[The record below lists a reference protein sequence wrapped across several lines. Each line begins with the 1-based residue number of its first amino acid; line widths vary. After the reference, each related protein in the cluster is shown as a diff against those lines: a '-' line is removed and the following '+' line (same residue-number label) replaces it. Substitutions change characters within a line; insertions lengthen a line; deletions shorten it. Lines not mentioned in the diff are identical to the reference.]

1 MNVLGSQP
9 LPAKASP
16 PVIISVTNRRHTM
29 RSGGLIAAA
38 GLALLAASASADNT
52 CVQVRFVIVTCVIV
66 SSQLLDSDELHFYQ
80 MDITDYGSVTI
91 ELVDDQTPVTVANFL
106 EYVDLDFYDGLIF
119 HRVIDSFMIQ
129 GVGSKHL

>member
-1 MNVLGSQP
+1 
-9 LPAKASP
+9 
-16 PVIISVTNRRHTM
+16 
-29 RSGGLIAAA
+29 
-38 GLALLAASASADNT
+38 
-52 CVQVRFVIVTCVIV
+52 
-66 SSQLLDSDELHFYQ
+66 

-129 GVGSKHL
+129 GVGRKHVCAQAWRAWMQVVTDDSSFLCTLYT